1 MNAFAPIKCRA
12 GRSSAMGAIRLS
24 LCCAAIV
31 AGLAAIPARP
41 AYADEANGFGSR
53 FKAFRE
59 MMANKRENDALKVSE
74 EDLGAHSQ
82 NVVQDS
88 YGGRDMILYVPS
100 RLPPPGQRGMV
111 VALHGGGGNAEY
123 IKDHLKMDGVAE
135 KYGFIV
141 AYLNGSDASARLPG
155 KMKAW
160 NAGNGCCGE
169 PYKNKVDDVGY
180 ITAAV
185 HYLAGK
191 YGVNPKRIYGIGHS
205 NGAMMTETLTCETG
219 LYQSAISLAGS
230 LMAEVD
236 SCAGARGK
244 TILAIHGMDDANV
257 PPGGGNGTRGV
268 TNIAFKSEAGSRSM
282 FESSGGKYIIEMLPG
297 TDHSLEHIGATVQ
310 KTEGISLAEKAAR
323 FFGLAPER

>member
-1 MNAFAPIKCRA
+1 MNAFRLLLCLFVMVA
-12 GRSSAMGAIRLS
+12 AMP
-24 LCCAAIV
+24 V
-31 AGLAAIPARP
+31 AP
-41 AYADEANGFGSR
+41 AYADDGGTNDGGGFGSR
-53 FKAFRE
+53 LKVFRE

-88 YGGRDMILYVPS
+88 YAGRDMILYVPS
-100 RLPPPGQRGMV
+100 RLSPQGQRAMV
-111 VALHGGGGNAEY
+111 VALHGGGGDAQF

-155 KMKAW
+155 RMKAW

-169 PYKNKVDDVGY
+169 PYKTKVDDVGY

-185 HYLAGK
+185 HYLARK

-205 NGAMMTETLTCETG
+205 NGAMMTETLMCETG
-219 LYQSAISLAGS
+219 LYQSAIALAGS
-230 LMAEVD
+230 LMAEVN

-244 TILAIHGMDDANV
+244 TLLAIHGMDDANV

-268 TNIAFKSEAGSRSM
+268 TNIAFKSESASKAK
-282 FESSGGKYIIEMLPG
+282 FESSGGNYIIQMLPG
-297 TDHSLEHIGATVQ
+297 TDHNLEHIGATIR

-323 FFGLAPER
+323 FFGLARGK